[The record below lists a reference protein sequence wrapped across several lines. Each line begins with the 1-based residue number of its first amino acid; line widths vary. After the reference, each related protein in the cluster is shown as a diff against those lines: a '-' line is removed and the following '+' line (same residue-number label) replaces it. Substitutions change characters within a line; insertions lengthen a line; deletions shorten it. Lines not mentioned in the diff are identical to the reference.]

1 MSKNGTYLS
10 YENEEPSTN
19 NQESTKSKVNLGVMY
34 SDSQPSLALTSV
46 RSIMRLNGN
55 SEAEVY
61 HLYKENFK
69 KDLDLVRDRTQ

>member
-1 MSKNGTYLS
+1 
-10 YENEEPSTN
+10 
-19 NQESTKSKVNLGVMY
+19 MY